1 MNPGSALL
9 RRLWRVFRRD
19 RRGNV
24 VVEAALILPLMAI
37 AIVASVDVARYLQ
50 MSARADRIAGSV
62 ADLVSRADVIR
73 DRRLVDHLSR
83 STDLGVYFRMAGEM
97 AQPEDLNAGG
107 VVISSITGAA
117 GRPVVNWMRS
127 DGAQAT
133 TSATRLQAIPALPT
147 GMPFVVAE
155 VFLPFRPVILDRT
168 ALLGTI
174 GFDRVIYRRALFRP
188 RAATLTTLAPA
199 NS

>member
-1 MNPGSALL
+1 MNRIRPLLARLL
-9 RRLWRVFRRD
+9 RGCG
-19 RRGNV
+19 GNV
-24 VVEAALILPLMAI
+24 AVEAALILPLMAI

-50 MSARADRIAGSV
+50 LSARADRIAGSV

-73 DRRLVDHLSR
+73 DRTALDHLSR
-83 STDLGVYFRMAGEM
+83 NTDIGVYFRMATEM
-97 AQPEDLNAGG
+97 SRPEDLGRGG
-107 VVISSITGAA
+107 VVISSISGSPTS
-117 GRPVVNWMRS
+117 PVVNWTRAY
-127 DGAQAT
+127 GAKAT
-133 TSATRLQAIPALPT
+133 ASVVRLQAIPSLPP

-155 VFLPFRPVILDRT
+155 VFLPFDPVILNRE

-188 RAATLTTLAPA
+188 RAAALTTLAPP